1 MAKIAKESLEL
12 CSRVDSLL
20 TKATGDP
27 DAFYEFASENE
38 EILRCAFLARGVV
51 RELINPLPE
60 LLSAIAAIE
69 AEFAEFANQ
78 VVAVDA
84 DTDDDEGE
92 EDDEEEDE

>member
-12 CSRVDSLL
+12 CTRVDSLL

-38 EILRCAFLARGVV
+38 ETIRCAFLARGVV

-60 LLSAIAAIE
+60 LLTAIAAIE
-69 AEFAEFANQ
+69 AELAEYANQ
-78 VVAVDA
+78 VVAVDV
-84 DTDDDEGE
+84 DDDEGE

>member
-12 CSRVDSLL
+12 CTRVDSLL
-20 TKATGDP
+20 AKATGDP
-27 DAFYEFASENE
+27 DAFYEFTSENE
-38 EILRCAFLARGVV
+38 EILRCAFLARAIV

-60 LLSAIAAIE
+60 LLTAIAAIE

-84 DTDDDEGE
+84 DGDEGE

>member
-1 MAKIAKESLEL
+1 MAKVAKESLEL
-12 CSRVDSLL
+12 CTRVDSLL

-38 EILRCAFLARGVV
+38 EIIRCAFLARAVV

-60 LLSAIAAIE
+60 LLTAIAAIE
-69 AEFAEFANQ
+69 AEFAEYANQ
-78 VVAVDA
+78 VVAVDV
-84 DTDDDEGE
+84 DDDEGE

>member
-12 CSRVDSLL
+12 CSRVDTLL

-69 AEFAEFANQ
+69 AEFAEYANQ

-84 DTDDDEGE
+84 DDDEGE

>member
-1 MAKIAKESLEL
+1 MAKVAKESLEL
-12 CSRVDSLL
+12 CTRVDSLL

-38 EILRCAFLARGVV
+38 EILRCAFLARAVV

-60 LLSAIAAIE
+60 LLTAIAAIE

-84 DTDDDEGE
+84 DGDECE

>member
-1 MAKIAKESLEL
+1 MAKVAKESLEL
-12 CSRVDSLL
+12 CTRVDSLL

-38 EILRCAFLARGVV
+38 EIIRCAFLARGVV

-60 LLSAIAAIE
+60 LLTAIAAIE
-69 AEFAEFANQ
+69 AEFAEYANQ
-78 VVAVDA
+78 VVAVDV
-84 DTDDDEGE
+84 DDDEGE

>member
-12 CSRVDSLL
+12 CTRVDSLL

-38 EILRCAFLARGVV
+38 EIIRCAFLARGVV

-60 LLSAIAAIE
+60 LLTAIAAIE
-69 AEFAEFANQ
+69 AEFAEYANQ
-78 VVAVDA
+78 VVAVDV
-84 DTDDDEGE
+84 DDDEGE